1 MVVHKIIDGAS
12 FGCVYAGEVVKI
24 KHPKTPGLWK
34 IMEIKISFLVAKN
47 IETQKTVRAKST
59 LLERIDKEDSEL
71 ISDLDEIGL

>member
-1 MVVHKIIDGAS
+1 
-12 FGCVYAGEVVKI
+12 
-24 KHPKTPGLWK
+24 
-34 IMEIKISFLVAKN
+34 MEIKISFLVAKN